1 MSNLTLKETAV
12 RDLSELLQYISVDLC
27 NPTAAKKLHTE
38 IMETFNRI
46 CMFPKSAPLVNYAI
60 PRQLGIRKQVVKNFC
75 IFYSYDKDT
84 DNVVILYVQYAA
96 RDFDKLKL
104 D

>member
-12 RDLSELLQYISVDLC
+12 KDLSELLQYISVDLC
-27 NPTAAKKLHTE
+27 NPTAAKKLHIE
-38 IMETFNRI
+38 IMETFDRI
-46 CMFPKSAPLVNYAI
+46 CMFPKSAPLVNFLI
-60 PRQLGIRKQVVKNFC
+60 PRQLGVRKQVVKNFC
-75 IFYSYDKDT
+75 IFYSYNEAAN
-84 DNVVILYVQYAA
+84 NVVILYIQYAG